1 MVGVN
6 KASSLSTSWGT
17 HSLTCLERSKSPFYI
32 YSGNTLFEQYFTED
46 MGASMSTL
54 GVFIIQ
60 IYIFLK
66 NLWTAWRKISQTA
79 PTKRLSCW
87 WHLAWSIVGEI
98 FPTACATEGHK
109 LQEFSS
115 QLHFPV
121 HFLMYFC
128 GRIHNGTQ
136 DTGRLQRH
144 LLYVQLHFVQRP
156 TSARKIDLYVIIQKF
171 SPFTLIRNRV
181 FTGRTLLD
189 LLEVERGRNTVR
201 VRNWWSLSQQYY

>member
-17 HSLTCLERSKSPFYI
+17 HSLRAEKEANSLLIFISGKTFRTVFHRGHGGISVYSWCISKI
-32 YSGNTLFEQYFTED
+32 R
-46 MGASMSTL
+46 
-54 GVFIIQ
+54 

-66 NLWTAWRKISQTA
+66 NPPTAWRKISRAA

-98 FPTACATEGHK
+98 FPTACATEGRK
-109 LQEFSS
+109 LQVFSS
-115 QLHFPV
+115 QLYFPV

-144 LLYVQLHFVQRP
+144 LLCVQLHFVRNP
-156 TSARKIDLYVIIQKF
+156 TSVRKMDL
-171 SPFTLIRNRV
+171 
-181 FTGRTLLD
+181 
-189 LLEVERGRNTVR
+189 
-201 VRNWWSLSQQYY
+201 

>member
-17 HSLTCLERSKSPFYI
+17 HSLTCWERSKSPFYI

-60 IYIFLK
+60 IYIFLN

-115 QLHFPV
+115 QLHFFQFIFWCIFV
-121 HFLMYFC
+121 EESIMGLKILAVSKDIYYMSNFTLSS
-128 GRIHNGTQ
+128 
-136 DTGRLQRH
+136 
-144 LLYVQLHFVQRP
+144 VQLRLE
-156 TSARKIDLYVIIQKF
+156 R
-171 SPFTLIRNRV
+171 LIY
-181 FTGRTLLD
+181 T
-189 LLEVERGRNTVR
+189 
-201 VRNWWSLSQQYY
+201 